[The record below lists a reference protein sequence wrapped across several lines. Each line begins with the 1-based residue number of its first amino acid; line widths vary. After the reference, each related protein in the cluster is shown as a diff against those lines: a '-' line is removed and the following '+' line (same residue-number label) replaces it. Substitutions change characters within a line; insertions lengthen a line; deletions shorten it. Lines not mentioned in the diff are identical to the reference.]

1 MTRILQ
7 DEDLRKLM
15 TYYTVWANN
24 LYPKLRFQDFAKRIV
39 KHTTGA
45 RLKTM
50 VKVWQDEYK
59 ERRQVRLDVRNELS
73 GQTVGGKSF
82 LFD

>member
-1 MTRILQ
+1 MK
-7 DEDLRKLM
+7 KLM

-24 LYPKLRFQDFAKRIV
+24 LYPKLRFQDFAKRIT
-39 KHTTGA
+39 KHTTGP

-50 VKVWQDEYK
+50 VKVWQDEFK

-73 GQTVGGKSF
+73 GQTVGGKGF
-82 LFD
+82 CLLY